1 MVRIKRGTMVKKGRR
16 TLFSQVKGYRLGRS
30 KKVRDATTAALHAGV
45 HAFAHRRKKKGDFK
59 KLWIVKIN
67 ALARKSSTNYSKL
80 ISSLKK
86 QNIKLNTKVLSE
98 LAKDNETAFKKIVD
112 SCK

>member
-86 QNIKLNTKVLSE
+86 TEYKTKYKSFIRTS
-98 LAKDNETAFKKIVD
+98 KGQ
-112 SCK
+112 

>member
-45 HAFAHRRKKKGDFK
+45 HAFAHKEKRKGILRSFG
-59 KLWIVKIN
+59 L
-67 ALARKSSTNYSKL
+67 
-80 ISSLKK
+80 LK
-86 QNIKLNTKVLSE
+86 
-98 LAKDNETAFKKIVD
+98 
-112 SCK
+112 

>member
-45 HAFAHRRKKKGDFK
+45 HAFGTQKKKEGRF
-59 KLWIVKIN
+59 
-67 ALARKSSTNYSKL
+67 
-80 ISSLKK
+80 
-86 QNIKLNTKVLSE
+86 
-98 LAKDNETAFKKIVD
+98 
-112 SCK
+112 